1 MVNRRIFL
9 EVPGLSVTFFC
20 KSIYDLE
27 WRDISL
33 NQLLEERT

>member
-20 KSIYDLE
+20 KSIFNLE
-27 WRDISL
+27 
-33 NQLLEERT
+33 